1 MSMMKMNKN
10 TKLTLPRKFNLGVTR
25 VTTFDLARVVAPQ
38 KQEEKK
44 NETKLKD
51 EVEEEEQKN
60 VKDED
65 ADDEPILNT
74 EQKERKRKGLEMLAD
89 FKEEQF
95 LDGRRRD
102 WMLGIGPKAD

>member
-1 MSMMKMNKN
+1 MKMNKN

-44 NETKLKD
+44 NENENETKL
-51 EVEEEEQKN
+51 
-60 VKDED
+60 KDED